1 MTTETAE
8 QTAIVEAVTLLAEYF
23 QQELTPHELRLYVGG
38 LADMAIE
45 DLQAA
50 CRLAIQSRRFFPK
63 VAELRF
69 DADLALERETV
80 QTAADRMLA
89 GVVQEGPYVCPQCA
103 NTTWVL
109 VETEENRK
117 AVVQRCAC
125 LRTNPSLVRR
135 KRYASPSPE
144 SQQS

>member
-1 MTTETAE
+1 MTTAAAD
-8 QTAIVEAVTLLAEYF
+8 QAAIVDAVTLLAEYF
-23 QQELTPHELRLYVGG
+23 RQELTPHELRLYVAA
-38 LADMAIE
+38 LADMAID

-69 DADLALERETV
+69 DADLAQERETV

-89 GVVQEGPYVCPQCA
+89 GVVQDGPYVCPQCA

-109 VETEENRK
+109 VETEGNSK
-117 AVVQRCAC
+117 AIVQRCAC
-125 LRTNPSLVRR
+125 LTTNPSLVRR
-135 KRYASPSPE
+135 KRYG
-144 SQQS
+144 SQEAQG